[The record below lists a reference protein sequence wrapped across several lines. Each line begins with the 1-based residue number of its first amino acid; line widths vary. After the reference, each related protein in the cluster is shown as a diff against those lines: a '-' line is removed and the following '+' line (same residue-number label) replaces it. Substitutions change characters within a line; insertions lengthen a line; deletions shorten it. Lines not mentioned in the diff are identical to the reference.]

1 MNHAILQL
9 LQNAP
14 LSASELL
21 CRLNISQPT
30 LSRRVAEAGHAV
42 LRYGQAR
49 QSSYAL
55 RRTVAGQ
62 AAFPLYQ
69 ISESGQVTSL
79 GEIIPVEPQ
88 GYVVKWQAG
97 AGLFTN
103 SDTYFAGLPWWLEDM
118 RPQGFLGR
126 AFVHQQAPC
135 LGLPPNLALWR
146 DDHVLTAL
154 AAVGDDGIGNLI
166 VGDAALSRWLAHS
179 PSSAIRREERCQH
192 YPRLAQQALGGE
204 LVGSS
209 AGGEQPKFLATL
221 ATAETATPL
230 PVLIKFTAP
239 EDNAVTR
246 RWGSLLQAEHLAL
259 QTLADAGLPAV
270 VSEWLTI
277 GQQYFFEVRRFD
289 RTGNGGRRGV
299 VSLAALDNA
308 FVGQA
313 DANWS
318 VIAAQ
323 LLRQGYLSAETE
335 ATIQHLYAF
344 GRLIGNSDM
353 HGGNL
358 SFFHTGH
365 KPLTLAPI
373 YDMLPMA
380 FAPRASGL
388 IPQAWSEWQM
398 TTPPALAYWREM
410 LPLAQ
415 RYWQQVADTPQ
426 PDASFTRIAEQ
437 GWQRL
442 NAIRQRLG

>member
-1 MNHAILQL
+1 MNHSMLQL

-14 LSASELL
+14 RSASELL
-21 CRLNISQPT
+21 RRLNISQPT
-30 LSRRVAEAGHAV
+30 LSRRLVEAGYAV

-126 AFVHQQAPC
+126 AFVHQQAPR
-135 LGLPPNLALWR
+135 LGLPPNLALWG

-154 AAVGDDGIGNLI
+154 AAVGEDGIGNLI
-166 VGDAALSRWLAHS
+166 VGDVALSRWLAHS
-179 PSSAIRREERCQH
+179 ATSVLFREERCQY
-192 YPRLAQQALGGE
+192 YPLLAQQALGGE

-209 AGGEQPKFLATL
+209 AGGEQPKFLATI
-221 ATAETATPL
+221 ATAEPAASL
-230 PVLIKFTAP
+230 PVLVKFNAP

-277 GQQYFFEVRRFD
+277 GQQYFLEVHRFD
-289 RTGNGGRRGV
+289 RKGNGGRRGV

-313 DANWS
+313 DASWS

-323 LLRQGYLSAETE
+323 LLRQGYLNAETE
-335 ATIQHLYAF
+335 ATIQRLYAF

-415 RYWQQVADTPQ
+415 RYWQQVADATQ
-426 PDASFTRIAEQ
+426 PDASFTPIAEQ